1 MLTEESLEIRNA
13 MKKKPQPSMNS
24 IEYRLLFKFLMDVPL
39 VRMSK
44 LQSERKTMKRKR
56 IQIRSTFVPE
66 NVRRVSTYTD
76 VRKVQFRIG
85 DTNITLHIYS
95 KEDTSYFVK
104 EIIPVIQ
111 FVVCLFGVPSKSITF
126 YYYLLDV
133 KKEIRKNMS
142 YMYLGREQVNSGSCS
157 TNYFNSTITIW
168 RKEEIVKVT
177 IHEMIHALVRE
188 RVDDSSELI
197 DHYQMKYNMTSEKVK
212 VDETFTEIWANI
224 LNVFL
229 LSMKVPEGETP
240 NMNDKYSLFL
250 DLLQTEKQFCH
261 FQSQKIKDVLS
272 IQEGKRN
279 YVKKIDINKETNVL
293 AYYIIRCEVFS
304 NLPAFLKLCR
314 ENNEDYI
321 FMKNKELW
329 FSILIKLKQRKKM
342 KKIYPITNLLS
353 TTMRMSAIEL
363 KVFTD
368 E

>member
-1 MLTEESLEIRNA
+1 
-13 MKKKPQPSMNS
+13 
-24 IEYRLLFKFLMDVPL
+24 
-39 VRMSK
+39 
-44 LQSERKTMKRKR
+44 
-56 IQIRSTFVPE
+56 
-66 NVRRVSTYTD
+66 
-76 VRKVQFRIG
+76 
-85 DTNITLHIYS
+85 
-95 KEDTSYFVK
+95 
-104 EIIPVIQ
+104 
-111 FVVCLFGVPSKSITF
+111 
-126 YYYLLDV
+126 
-133 KKEIRKNMS
+133 
-142 YMYLGREQVNSGSCS
+142 MYLGREQVNSGSCS

-188 RVDDSSELI
+188 QVGDSSELI
-197 DHYQMKYNMTSEKVK
+197 DHYQMKYNMASKKVK
-212 VDETFTEIWANI
+212 IDETFTEIWANI

-229 LSMKVPEGETP
+229 LSMKVPKGETP

-261 FQSQKIKDVLS
+261 FQSQKVKDVLS
-272 IQEGKRN
+272 IQEGKK

-329 FSILIKLKQRKKM
+329 FSILMKLKQI
-342 KKIYPITNLLS
+342 KKIKNIYPTTNLLS

-363 KVFTD
+363 KVFY
-368 E
+368 

>member
-13 MKKKPQPSMNS
+13 MKKTPQPSMNS
-24 IEYRLLFKFLMDVPL
+24 VEYLLLFKFLMNVPL
-39 VRMSK
+39 VRVSNLK
-44 LQSERKTMKRKR
+44 SERNITKRKR
-56 IQIRSTFVPE
+56 IQIQSKFVPE
-66 NVRRVSTYTD
+66 NVMKVSTYTEVQK
-76 VRKVQFRIG
+76 VRFQIG

-95 KEDTSYFVK
+95 KEDASYFVK
-104 EIIPVIQ
+104 EIIPIIQ

-188 RVDDSSELI
+188 QVEDSSELI
-197 DHYQMKYNMTSEKVK
+197 NHYQKKYNMTSPKVK
-212 VDETFTEIWANI
+212 IDETYTEIWANI

-240 NMNDKYSLFL
+240 DMNDKYNLFL

-261 FQSQKIKDVLS
+261 FQSQKVKDILN
-272 IQEGKRN
+272 IREGKN
-279 YVKKIDINKETNVL
+279 VKKIDINKETNVL
-293 AYYIIRCEVFS
+293 AYYIIRCEVFTK
-304 NLPAFLKLCR
+304 LPAFLKLCR

-329 FSILIKLKQRKKM
+329 FSILMKLIQRKKM

-363 KVFTD
+363 KVFY
-368 E
+368 